1 VTNDI
6 SPTPAPKGA
15 YGKFTLKPLVSIFE
29 KVAQR
34 IKPVISHRPLSF
46 EDMDINTGFV
56 LYETILTNEQKNVT
70 NPVNLTLTTVRDR
83 AIIYL
88 DMVQVGTMNRLK
100 GNTTMFLNITNSIGK
115 LSILIENMGRINYGN
130 FLEDRKGM
138 FGNVFL
144 GNQILSHWKIT
155 AFPLNETSW
164 LSQIVPDKNVQLPAF
179 YRTQFSLPKEYTTCL
194 DTYLDTSGWTKGV
207 AFLNDMNL
215 GRYWPVGGPQVT
227 LYVPATFLQPPPGV
241 NTFIILELESAP
253 KNLTI
258 QFVDKPILN
267 GPVREI

>member
-34 IKPVISHRPLSF
+34 IKPVISDRPLSF

-88 DMVQVGTMNRLK
+88 DMVEYIKILAITYMRL
-100 GNTTMFLNITNSIGK
+100 LIHNIFKTRFRFK
-115 LSILIENMGRINYGN
+115 
-130 FLEDRKGM
+130 
-138 FGNVFL
+138 
-144 GNQILSHWKIT
+144 
-155 AFPLNETSW
+155 
-164 LSQIVPDKNVQLPAF
+164 
-179 YRTQFSLPKEYTTCL
+179 
-194 DTYLDTSGWTKGV
+194 
-207 AFLNDMNL
+207 
-215 GRYWPVGGPQVT
+215 
-227 LYVPATFLQPPPGV
+227 
-241 NTFIILELESAP
+241 
-253 KNLTI
+253 
-258 QFVDKPILN
+258 
-267 GPVREI
+267 